1 METSSSTRPNR
12 LDFVATL
19 LSAAYLLFGLI
30 ESFTFNQ
37 FHIYSRPLDFSAML
51 YICELLKMAGYLL
64 VPMAVFLNSAKAKS
78 ILKIVY
84 PLVAVFSLLGTAEY
98 CSMEKTMEN
107 TPNRNNLDPV
117 TMEIYDSINQ
127 LIPKGVIWAIYVL
140 QAFAL
145 LLLCAHLLLRDGLGK
160 KEFRSIV
167 YLPLFV
173 LACIPLNVL
182 SYPLSLSP
190 SWLSDFLRF
199 ENFSF
204 WHFLSL
210 ALVPIFTLLAYL
222 ILKRKTKERRL
233 YWLRVM
239 AIILLIHFAGKDSM
253 LIGDGYNI
261 YNIAL
266 SSIPLFICDI
276 GKIIVFLALFLN
288 KKRLYDIA
296 FFVHSAGAVTVFF
309 YFGRIQN
316 FGAVIDYSFAYFTL
330 THLLLFLLSVLPVM
344 LGLSDFKVKDVK
356 IPLVYYAFVILV
368 ATFTS
373 VLITNLS
380 ATWVTNS
387 GEHLSELL
395 YLNFAFTQICPLP
408 IDLPGFLTV
417 NIGECEVDFLYLILL
432 YLAYVAI
439 FFAFFGF
446 TLLVALS
453 SKKLAKRQNAN

>member
-12 LDFVATL
+12 LRFAATW

-37 FHIYSRPLDFSAML
+37 FHIFSRPLDFSAML

-64 VPMAVFLNSAKAKS
+64 VPMAVFLNSGKAKS
-78 ILKIVY
+78 ILKVAY
-84 PLVAVFSLLGTAEY
+84 PLVAVFSLLGISEY
-98 CSMEKTMEN
+98 CSMAKTMEN
-107 TPNRNNLDPV
+107 TPNRNDLDPV

-127 LIPKGVIWAIYVL
+127 LIPKGMIWAIYAL
-140 QAFAL
+140 QGFAL
-145 LLLCAHLLLRDGLGK
+145 LLLCLYLLVREGIGK
-160 KEFRSIV
+160 KDFQALL

-173 LACIPLNVL
+173 LSCIPLNVL
-182 SYPLSLSP
+182 SYPLSHSP
-190 SWLSDFLRF
+190 AWLSDFLRF

-222 ILKRKTKERRL
+222 ILKRKTKARQL

-276 GKIIVFLALFLN
+276 GKIVVFLAVFLN
-288 KKRLYDIA
+288 RKRLYDIA

-330 THLLLFLLSVLPVM
+330 THLLLFLLSVLPIM
-344 LGLSDFKVKDVK
+344 LGISGFKVKDVK
-356 IPLVYYAFVILV
+356 IPLAYYALVIVV
-368 ATFTS
+368 ATATS

-380 ATWVTNS
+380 ATWTTAS
-387 GEHLSELL
+387 GEHLPELL

-408 IDLPGFLTV
+408 IDLPPYLCV
-417 NIGECEVDFLYLILL
+417 EIGVCEVDFLYLIGL

-439 FFAFFGF
+439 FFAFHGF
-446 TLLVALS
+446 TLLVRLS
-453 SKKLAKRQNAN
+453 AKRLGKRQKAN